1 MNDSFIIKPSDA
13 IVSEVE
19 QWFGFQDSDPIRIET
34 DEIHHLVHDAQN
46 VMFVEATASGTERMQ
61 KAISIIEEKANALAP
76 LCTLSSGTA
85 YIIQFVDSPTDQMRV
100 EEMAAVTEWLS
111 SYQDGKDMAW
121 GVSRRS
127 TQEDSICIRM
137 AVGNLQMKI

>member
-1 MNDSFIIKPSDA
+1 MINLGKEMLRISLKDSKKLEYSTTQGRSWILHYPGNNSI
-13 IVSEVE
+13 
-19 QWFGFQDSDPIRIET
+19 GNFQDLMD
-34 DEIHHLVHDAQN
+34 V
-46 VMFVEATASGTERMQ
+46 
-61 KAISIIEEKANALAP
+61 ALAP

-111 SYQDGKDMAW
+111 SYQDGKDVTW

-127 TQEDSICIRM
+127 TQEDSICIHM

>member
-1 MNDSFIIKPSDA
+1 MPTMINLGKEMLRISLKDSKKLEYSNTQGRSWILHYPGNNSI
-13 IVSEVE
+13 
-19 QWFGFQDSDPIRIET
+19 GNFQD
-34 DEIHHLVHDAQN
+34 LMDA
-46 VMFVEATASGTERMQ
+46 
-61 KAISIIEEKANALAP
+61 ALAP

-111 SYQDGKDMAW
+111 SYQDGKDVTW
-121 GVSRRS
+121 GGSRRS
-127 TQEDSICIRM
+127 TQEDSICIHM

>member
-1 MNDSFIIKPSDA
+1 MPTMINLGKEMLRISLKDSKKLEYSNTQGRSWILHYPGNNSI
-13 IVSEVE
+13 
-19 QWFGFQDSDPIRIET
+19 GNFQD
-34 DEIHHLVHDAQN
+34 LMDA
-46 VMFVEATASGTERMQ
+46 
-61 KAISIIEEKANALAP
+61 ALAP

-111 SYQDGKDMAW
+111 SYQDGKDVTW

-127 TQEDSICIRM
+127 TQEDSICIHM

>member
-1 MNDSFIIKPSDA
+1 MINLGKEMLRISLKDSKKLEYSTTQGRSWILHYPGNNSI
-13 IVSEVE
+13 
-19 QWFGFQDSDPIRIET
+19 GNFQD
-34 DEIHHLVHDAQN
+34 LMDA
-46 VMFVEATASGTERMQ
+46 
-61 KAISIIEEKANALAP
+61 ALAP

-111 SYQDGKDMAW
+111 SYQDGKDVTW

-127 TQEDSICIRM
+127 TQEDSICIHM

>member
-1 MNDSFIIKPSDA
+1 MPTMINLGKEMLRISLKDSKKLEYSTTQGRSWILHYPGNNSI
-13 IVSEVE
+13 
-19 QWFGFQDSDPIRIET
+19 GNFQD
-34 DEIHHLVHDAQN
+34 LMDA
-46 VMFVEATASGTERMQ
+46 
-61 KAISIIEEKANALAP
+61 ALAP

-111 SYQDGKDMAW
+111 SYQDGKDVTW

-127 TQEDSICIRM
+127 TQEDSICIHM